1 MTTWCIAAPQA
12 VLLQNGD
19 SHVGGQSGG
28 EGNAAAAAEDEE
40 PKEGPPYTLK
50 CANQMGD
57 VRLSSET
64 PPSPEQSV
72 LYFTAQWE
80 RDGGGVY
87 DVSKLVQPEAS

>member
-1 MTTWCIAAPQA
+1 
-12 VLLQNGD
+12 
-19 SHVGGQSGG
+19 
-28 EGNAAAAAEDEE
+28 
-40 PKEGPPYTLK
+40 
-50 CANQMGD
+50 MGD

-87 DVSKLVQPEAS
+87 DVSKLVQPEASRQPCCLLSCLTLDVPC